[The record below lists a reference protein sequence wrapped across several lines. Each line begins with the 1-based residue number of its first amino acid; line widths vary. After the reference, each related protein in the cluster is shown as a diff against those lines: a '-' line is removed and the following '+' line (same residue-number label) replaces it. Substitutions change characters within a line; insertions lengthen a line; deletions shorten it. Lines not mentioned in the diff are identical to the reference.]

1 MRLYSEDDGL
11 LYTFCCIGFHNEYCW
26 GHAVHQALIPD
37 PDAWEGVSDITPW
50 YPRCCFPRLRAM
62 LKAPIPHWMQLQI
75 DRNHPQKS
83 SNHVDVVPQL
93 SDCEVDIRSQNAS
106 VIAREVEGA
115 RPETTPEPRLDVRRR
130 RLEMARAE
138 MGESPKCQKCEG
150 LEAGHAE
157 ASANFFK
164 EIEHLRRALGKLLEG
179 ATKYMPANV
188 LRALKESLQLDVR
201 YLTKPEEGEG
211 GPLPPAPVV
220 EVVDQSE
227 LIEKLRR
234 QIAELEKEI
243 LDQKYTI
250 QDREKELRKAQ
261 EALRAAGV
269 QSVATPKAR
278 PKRQLPESKEIQT
291 EPWAPFPAKQE
302 VVKVVDPKSAVE
314 TEPGPPK
321 VKKER
326 PKAPVAVES
335 DSDEP
340 QVDAGK
346 KSGKKVVAKREEVQV
361 VSTGIDPD
369 VVRRLQAEL
378 DLLKIKLASAERELG
393 KMDGLKSEIERLKQ
407 QVSDKDKRIEELE
420 EELKKLKAKKP
431 PKAEVK
437 EEVKKEVKPPPE
449 KKEKK
454 KEKKFKQDAPPTPK
468 TPTQPTVA
476 VKEEETPVEP
486 VPVEE
491 EPVEPPPE
499 VSSEGAWGLIDEP
512 IFIKGR
518 GLQKQEG
525 ELNKTGRCYERY
537 MVEQPTLGLTNT
549 PSLSTIDVDATLARL
564 KGSRGVGVYSNGA
577 ILGGVQ
583 CASTWAG
590 SRSTGRLEAEPYLTQ
605 VLPHFAGVQDG
616 KRPMNEQKRFCH
628 YHISGGKASFGDA
641 VMRDAVVPPYLLDLS
656 CDHCLCGRQ
665 IGSFHAAEGN
675 PFDGL
680 KDTGR
685 KVTVDRFLPP
695 VKPQDGFLDLR
706 R

>member
-1 MRLYSEDDGL
+1 
-11 LYTFCCIGFHNEYCW
+11 
-26 GHAVHQALIPD
+26 
-37 PDAWEGVSDITPW
+37 
-50 YPRCCFPRLRAM
+50 
-62 LKAPIPHWMQLQI
+62 
-75 DRNHPQKS
+75 
-83 SNHVDVVPQL
+83 
-93 SDCEVDIRSQNAS
+93 
-106 VIAREVEGA
+106 
-115 RPETTPEPRLDVRRR
+115 
-130 RLEMARAE
+130 MARAE

-250 QDREKELRKAQ
+250 QDLEEELRKAQ

-499 VSSEGAWGLIDEP
+499 VSSEGSETESEESLPPKTFEDKCVGNGPGAWGLIDEP

-605 VLPHFAGVQDG
+605 VWETHPKGHKAPVKRELIKLGAISPVSPKSATLQSVDAFAAT
-616 KRPMNEQKRFCH
+616 QKTLV
-628 YHISGGKASFGDA
+628 SNATVK
-641 VMRDAVVPPYLLDLS
+641 DLS
-656 CDHCLCGRQ
+656 ID
-665 IGSFHAAEGN
+665 AT
-675 PFDGL
+675 L
-680 KDTGR
+680 KDFST
-685 KVTVDRFLPP
+685 LPNTATQLLSTQP
-695 VKPQDGFLDLR
+695 VATPTETPTAS
-706 R
+706 